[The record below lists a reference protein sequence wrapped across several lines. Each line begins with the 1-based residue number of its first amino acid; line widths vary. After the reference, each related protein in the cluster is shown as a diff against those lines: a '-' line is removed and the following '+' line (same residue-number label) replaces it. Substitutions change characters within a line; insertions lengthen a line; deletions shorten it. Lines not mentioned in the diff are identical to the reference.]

1 MKRKPIIAVIGG
13 NTCTASIAE
22 IAEETGRIIA
32 EQDWILVC
40 GGRGGVMEAACKGA
54 MAAGGVTVGIL
65 PDEDDLKANPFVS
78 IPIATGMGIARNAI
92 IARSADAV
100 IAIDGSYGT
109 LSEIAFALQLEK
121 PVYCINSWNEIP
133 GVIGVETPHEAIEQI
148 SESFTKQQ

>member
-1 MKRKPIIAVIGG
+1 MIRKLMIAVIGG

-32 EQDWILVC
+32 EQNWILVC

-54 MAAGGVTVGIL
+54 LAAGGITIGIL

-92 IARSADAV
+92 ITRCADAV
-100 IAIDGSYGT
+100 IAIDGAFGT
-109 LSEIAFALQLEK
+109 LSEIAFSLQLEK
-121 PVYCINSWNEIP
+121 PVFCINSWNEIP
-133 GVIGVETPHEAIEQI
+133 GVISVETPHQAIEQI
-148 SESFTKQQ
+148 SKNFSTQK